1 MWGQPSSQPDTTGL
15 VGLGKGTA
23 VASGICSATAKT
35 APWVLALPLCFT
47 AQRGPW
53 GVDRFWWLMEN
64 LVQCSASSAKV
75 SVWEEFRGEVLTR
88 LNDRRHHTSTQWHV
102 VGLGGWKVY
111 FINVIESLSLVESYE
126 NAPYCHNYRLLV
138 IKAWLSFV
146 EWDALRFSRSY
157 RQGNMPKSLG
167 SKYLEDHKK
176 RNWFLFWKHCRHD
189 YGLSGIQL
197 MGLLD

>member
-23 VASGICSATAKT
+23 VASGNLFSYCQNSPLGAGSA
-35 APWVLALPLCFT
+35 PCFT

-53 GVDRFWWLMEN
+53 VVDRFWWLMEN
-64 LVQCSASSAKV
+64 LAQCSASSAKV
-75 SVWEEFRGEVLTR
+75 PVWEEFKGDPLTR
-88 LNDRRHHTSTQWHV
+88 LNDRRPHTSTQWHM

-126 NAPYCHNYRLLV
+126 NAAYCHINRLLV

-157 RQGNMPKSLG
+157 RQGNIPRSLG
-167 SKYLEDHKK
+167 SKYLEEHRK
-176 RNWFLFWKHCRHD
+176 RNWYLFWKHCRHE
-189 YGLSGIQL
+189 YGLSGIQQ